1 MLPFTYCTLSLRIFF
16 VGGYV
21 LHKLTMESF
30 KESFSEY
37 FARTNVTCT
46 LPSLIVESAGK
57 VRLYVTKC
65 SLNFPI
71 SNMSI
76 RLSIKFSFFS

>member
-1 MLPFTYCTLSLRIFF
+1 M
-16 VGGYV
+16 

-46 LPSLIVESAGK
+46 LPSFIVESSGK
-57 VRLYVTKC
+57 VRLYVTKF

-76 RLSIKFSFFS
+76 MVVNKISLFLVDVSERKRDLESLSR